1 MRTKSNNLVTLSPE
15 KKYRNDRRSGYYIR
29 LYRLGHV
36 ALGTE
41 LTKNFRYKIGDEISF
56 IYDKDKNQFYIT
68 RADKDQPGFRLYI
81 NKSDKSKQLMFCNR
95 ALTTMIIDRLKLPEP
110 KSDYTSYFFTIDPLR
125 PRRDRNRELYQL
137 TFKNS

>member
-1 MRTKSNNLVTLSPE
+1 MRTKRANLVTLSPQ
-15 KKYRNDRRSGYYIR
+15 KKYRNERRSGYYIR

-36 ALGTE
+36 VLGTE
-41 LTKNFRYKIGDEISF
+41 LKENFRYKVGDEMSF

-68 RADKDQPGFRLYI
+68 RADKDQPGFKLYV
-81 NKSDKSKQLMFCNR
+81 NKTDKSNQLMFCNR
-95 ALTTMIIDRLKLPEP
+95 ALTTMIIDRLKLPET
-110 KSDYTSYFFTIDPLR
+110 KSDYSSYFFTIDPLR

>member
-1 MRTKSNNLVTLSPE
+1 
-15 KKYRNDRRSGYYIR
+15 
-29 LYRLGHV
+29 V